1 VNGVFLVALCFTIFL
16 DAIERF
22 ASPEPVTNPVMVL
35 ATGSAGLVANIIG
48 LFLFH
53 GKKQKVMY
61 CFSVS
66 YSN

>member
-16 DAIERF
+16 NAIERF
-22 ASPEPVTNPVMVL
+22 ASPEPVTNPIMVL

-53 GKKQKVMY
+53 GKKKK
-61 CFSVS
+61 
-66 YSN
+66 